1 MRGYYIDGRSLPH
14 SDRLFIDQQIGRL
27 GYVYNPVKG
36 LEDFTFYAKD
46 FVRFSEV
53 LRLPVGCKLTEIQ
66 AVP

>member
-1 MRGYYIDGRSLPH
+1 MRGYYIDGRNLPH

-36 LEDFTFYAKD
+36 LEDFTFYAED
-46 FVRFSEV
+46 FVRVSEV